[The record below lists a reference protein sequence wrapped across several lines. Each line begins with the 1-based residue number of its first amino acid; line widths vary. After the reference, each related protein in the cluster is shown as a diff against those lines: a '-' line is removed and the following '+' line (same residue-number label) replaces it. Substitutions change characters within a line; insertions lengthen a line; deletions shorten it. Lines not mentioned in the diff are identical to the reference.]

1 MQNMQE
7 FSEHLKIDELAA
19 FAAVV
24 ENNGFAGAARVLDR
38 NATVISRR
46 IQHLESRLGTRLLAR
61 STRHVALTEAGEL
74 FYRRVR
80 GILDELHNAQ
90 LEVSEFTAAPVGNLK
105 ISLPLTFGRRWITP
119 KLSAFLA
126 QYPGIHLDVR
136 FTDRLVDLVAEGY
149 DVAIRVGRLTD
160 SALIART
167 LGQFEY
173 QLVASPAWLGQRE
186 IASPADLSEHHC
198 LGLVSHASW
207 PDWILVNGDSKAT
220 VRIKGPLQTDNSEAL
235 LQAAVDGVGIA
246 LVPDWLITTELACG
260 QLVRVLPAWKG
271 QDRGGV
277 YGIMPPGR
285 LIPAKTRL
293 FIDYLLQ
300 EMGEKRSVA

>member
-24 ENNGFAGAARVLDR
+24 ENNGFVGAARVLDR

-46 IQHLESRLGTRLLAR
+46 VQHLESQLGTRLLAR
-61 STRHVALTEAGEL
+61 STRHVVLTEAGEL

-80 GILDELHNAQ
+80 GILDELRNAQ

-105 ISLPLTFGRRWITP
+105 ISLPLTFGRRWIVP
-119 KLSAFLA
+119 KLSAFLSG
-126 QYPGIHLDVR
+126 YPGIHLDVR
-136 FTDRLVDLVAEGY
+136 FTDRRVDLVAEGY
-149 DVAIRVGRLTD
+149 DLAIRVGRLTD

-173 QLVASPAWLGQRE
+173 HLVASPAYLGQSK
-186 IASPADLSEHHC
+186 ISEPEGLNEHAC

-207 PDWILVNGDSKAT
+207 PGWLLVNGDRKAT
-220 VRIKGPLQTDNSEAL
+220 VRIRGPMQTDNAEAL
-235 LQAAVDGVGIA
+235 LQAALDGVGIA
-246 LVPDWLITTELACG
+246 LVPDWLITTEITCG
-260 QLVRVLPAWKG
+260 QLIRVLPEWKG

-293 FIDYLLQ
+293 FIDYLLR
-300 EMGEKRSVA
+300 EIGEK